1 MITNTVDQGLI
12 KLINTVEENITEY
25 PFSLQILWNTKMLM

>member
-12 KLINTVEENITEY
+12 KLINNVEENNTEY
-25 PFSLQILWNTKMLM
+25 PFPLKIL